1 MQYNELLEACAKVN
15 TETMTEQAT
24 IIVKD
29 NSNQS
34 SCNAF
39 YRKQTCQ
46 TNPVQPSH
54 PPIATMCYPN
64 IFKFSTAAT
73 EYGCKHE
80 KKVVAAYEKIKD
92 NSNQSSCNAFYRKQT
107 CQTNPVQPSHPPIA
121 TMCYPNIF
129 KFSTA
134 ATEYG
139 CKHEK
144 KVVAAYELTM
154 KERHL
159 NFESRSVDCF

>member
-1 MQYNELLEACAKVN
+1 MDTQYNELLEACAKVN

-29 NSNQS
+29 TSNQS
-34 SCNAF
+34 SGNAF

-46 TNPVQPSH
+46 TNPAQPSH
-54 PPIATMCYPN
+54 SPIATMCYPN

-73 EYGCKHE
+73 EH
-80 KKVVAAYEKIKD
+80 
-92 NSNQSSCNAFYRKQT
+92 
-107 CQTNPVQPSHPPIA
+107 
-121 TMCYPNIF
+121 
-129 KFSTA
+129 
-134 ATEYG
+134 G

-159 NFESRSVDCF
+159 NFKSRSVDCF

>member
-1 MQYNELLEACAKVN
+1 MDTQYNELLEACAKVN

-29 NSNQS
+29 TSNQS

-39 YRKQTCQ
+39 YRKQTSQ

-73 EYGCKHE
+73 EH
-80 KKVVAAYEKIKD
+80 
-92 NSNQSSCNAFYRKQT
+92 
-107 CQTNPVQPSHPPIA
+107 
-121 TMCYPNIF
+121 
-129 KFSTA
+129 
-134 ATEYG
+134 G